1 MSKLEFKKV
10 SIFLGAGFLSLAFL
24 GLSGCKKQAEQV
36 EQIETKQDVVVQNQQ
51 TQNTQKQEK
60 EQKSEVEQFASGVE
74 QIIKEEQTRLN
85 RIEKIKST
93 WVFLDAQ
100 GERVVVKLPTKS
112 TNSDKTAK
120 SATNS
125 ATNKE
130 IAEIFFGDT
139 KKISLEKTKTNGN
152 NVIYTDMSNKANKIR
167 IANSTIDFEIADL
180 AQPLVLLSPLSYD
193 FSDGKS
199 EYKITYAEEGKKRM
213 ALIQTP
219 TGEELLLE
227 QTEAWA
233 KGAIYAND
241 TTKLETTGKNS
252 ATLNLNN
259 QTIKIF
265 KSTKK

>member
-51 TQNTQKQEK
+51 TQNTQKQEQ
-60 EQKSEVEQFASGVE
+60 EQKLEVEQFASGVE

-85 RIEKIKST
+85 RIEKIKSI

-120 SATNS
+120 SATN
-125 ATNKE
+125 KE

-139 KKISLEKTKTNGN
+139 NKISLEKTKTNGN

-167 IANSTIDFEIADL
+167 IANSTMDLEIAGL

>member
-51 TQNTQKQEK
+51 TQNTQKQEQ

-93 WVFLDAQ
+93 WIFLDAQ

-120 SATNS
+120 SG
-125 ATNKE
+125 TNKE

-139 KKISLEKTKTNGN
+139 NKISLEKTKTNGN

-167 IANSTIDFEIADL
+167 IANSTMDLEIADL